1 MSLRFSVVTQD
12 KQTKARSG
20 EFVTPHGKVETPVF
34 MPVGTQATV
43 KAMTPES
50 LMCVGSEIILGNA
63 YHLYLRPGA
72 ELIDSMGG
80 LHRFMNWNLPILT
93 DSGGFQILSLGKSL
107 DLTAEGATFRSHLD
121 GSKHF
126 IRPED
131 SIHIQQLLGSDIVM
145 AFDECIPYP
154 ASYEYVENSIK
165 MTIDWARRCQEAHR
179 NGNKKGQSLFGIV
192 QGSTYKELREHCAS
206 ALLPMDFDGYAI
218 GGLMVGEPMETAY
231 EVIDFTTSILPED
244 RPRYAMGVG
253 MPADIFHCIASG
265 VDMFDCVLPTRNA
278 RNGCLFT
285 SQGRLTIKNAQ
296 YTRDTT
302 PPDPLCECYTCRN
315 FSRAYL
321 RHLFISGE
329 ILACILNTIH
339 NLYYYIQLVKKIGKA
354 IREGQFFDFWQDF
367 LHSPVN
373 GSESLGNRE

>member
-1 MSLRFSVVTQD
+1 MPLRFRVVTQD
-12 KQTKARSG
+12 KQTRARSG
-20 EFVTPHGKVETPVF
+20 EFLTSHGKVETPVF

-80 LHRFMNWNLPILT
+80 LHRFMNWKLPILT

-131 SIHIQQLLGSDIVM
+131 SIHIQQLLGSDIAM

-154 ASYEYVENSIK
+154 ASYEYAENSIK
-165 MTIDWARRCQEAHR
+165 MTIDWARRCQEEHQR
-179 NGNKKGQSLFGIV
+179 GNKKGQALFGIV
-192 QGSTYKELREHCAS
+192 QGSTYKELRERCAR

-218 GGLMVGEPMETAY
+218 GGLMVGEPLDAAY

-253 MPADIFHCIASG
+253 TPADIFHCIASG

-296 YTRDTT
+296 YTQDTT

-339 NLYYYIQLVKKIGKA
+339 NLYFYIQLVKRIGKA
-354 IREGQFFDFWQDF
+354 IREGHFLDFWQDF
-367 LHSPVN
+367 LHSPVKV
-373 GSESLGNRE
+373 

>member
-1 MSLRFSVVTQD
+1 LSLRFRVVTQD

-20 EFVTPHGKVETPVF
+20 EFVTPHGKVQTPVF

-50 LMCVGSEIILGNA
+50 LLCVGSEIILGNA

-131 SIHIQQLLGSDIVM
+131 SINIQQLLGSDIVM

-154 ASYEYVENSIK
+154 ASYEYAENSIK
-165 MTIDWARRCQEAHR
+165 MTIDWARRCQEEHQK
-179 NGNKKGQSLFGIV
+179 GNKKGQSLFGIV
-192 QGSTYKELREHCAS
+192 QGSTYKQLREHCAK

-218 GGLMVGEPMETAY
+218 GGLMVGEPIETAY
-231 EVIDFTTSILPED
+231 DVIDFTTSILPED

-296 YTRDTT
+296 YTRDTS

-321 RHLFISGE
+321 RHLYISGE

-339 NLYYYIQLVKKIGKA
+339 NLYFYIQLVKRIGKA
-354 IREGQFFDFWQDF
+354 IREGHFLDFWQDF

-373 GSESLGNRE
+373 GNESLGNRG

>member
-1 MSLRFSVVTQD
+1 MSLRFRVVTHD
-12 KQTKARSG
+12 KQTKARTG
-20 EFVTPHGKVETPVF
+20 EFVTLHGKVETPVF

-50 LMCVGSEIILGNA
+50 LMDIGSEIILGNA

-80 LHRFMNWNLPILT
+80 LHRFMNWKLPILT

-107 DLTAEGATFRSHLD
+107 DLSAEGATFRSHLD

-131 SIHIQQLLGSDIVM
+131 SIHIQQLLGSDIAM

-154 ASYEYVENSIK
+154 SSYEYTENSIK
-165 MTIDWARRCQEAHR
+165 MTIDWARRCQEEHR
-179 NGNKKGQSLFGIV
+179 RGNKKGQLLFGIV
-192 QGSTYKELREHCAS
+192 QGSTYKELREKCAL

-218 GGLMVGEPMETAY
+218 GGLMVGEPLETAY
-231 EVIDFTTSILPED
+231 EVIDFTASLLPED

-253 MPADIFHCIASG
+253 TAADIFHCVASG

-285 SQGRLTIKNAQ
+285 SQGKMTIKNAQ
-296 YTRDTT
+296 YARDPN
-302 PPDPLCECYTCRN
+302 PPDPFCECYTCRN

-339 NLYYYIQLVKKIGKA
+339 NLSFYIQLLKR
-354 IREGQFFDFWQDF
+354 IRTSIQEGRFFDFWQDVMR
-367 LHSPVN
+367 SPVN
-373 GSESLGNRE
+373 GS